1 MLNEM
6 KEFEKFI
13 EEMDKRVAVGSTYAE
28 LTGKGTEYVVKNG
41 QVIAKFLS
49 GNLDGVCQGNMEK
62 TAA

>member
-41 QVIAKFLS
+41 QVIAKFLN